1 VEAQELKTW
10 RDRLL
15 EERGQL
21 ERELGAL
28 RQSTSATAQESSGDL
43 SNHSSHMADLG
54 TDTMER
60 EKAFLFVSQ
69 KRRRLDEIDIALQR
83 IEAGS
88 FGGCEVCGQPIPQ
101 RRLERLPSASMCVP
115 CKELHEKQE
124 KKQRI

>member
-1 VEAQELKTW
+1 MDAAELKTW

-15 EERGQL
+15 EERGQI
-21 ERELGAL
+21 ERELEAL
-28 RQSTSATAQESSGDL
+28 RQSTSATVQEASGDL
-43 SNHSSHMADLG
+43 SNHSSHPADLG

-88 FGGCEVCGQPIPQ
+88 FGICEVCGREIPP
-101 RRLERLPSASMCVP
+101 RRLESLPSASMCVP
-115 CKELHEKQE
+115 CKEVLEKQE